1 MSRTYNQSIQFGTMG
16 EGGVTFAVRALVLT
30 NFAIFVAQLL
40 LDVGL
45 GDRGFF
51 DPPGGALILD
61 TLMFSSGRLLEGWVW
76 TPVTYL
82 FLHAGLWHLFMN
94 MLQLFFFGPEVER
107 VLGTRQFLRF
117 YFFCGI
123 VGALVNLIPYF
134 IIGASVPVVG
144 ASGAVL
150 GVLVAFAVIDPDR
163 HIFLLPLPFPI
174 TARALVI
181 VLLALNIV
189 PLLFSAGGQ
198 VAVWTHLGG
207 MAAGFVYMKAR
218 PLMLRWSWERRGRRV
233 RKEKTRAPSKD
244 PETPLAEDQ
253 KKLAE
258 AIDNIFRFQDRERR

>member
-1 MSRTYNQSIQFGTMG
+1 MSRTYNQTIQFGAMG
-16 EGGVTFAVRALVLT
+16 EGGITFAVRALILT
-30 NFAIFVAQLL
+30 NLAIFVGQLV

-45 GDRGFF
+45 GDARVL

-61 TLMFSSGRLLEGWVW
+61 TLMFSSSRLLEGWIW
-76 TPVTYL
+76 TPLTYL

-123 VGALVNLIPYF
+123 VGALVNLIPYAAS
-134 IIGASVPVVG
+134 GATIPIVG

-163 HIFLLPLPFPI
+163 HLFLLPLPFPI
-174 TARALVI
+174 TARALVL

-189 PLLFSAGGQ
+189 PLLLASAGQ
-198 VAVWTHLGG
+198 VAVFTHLGG

-218 PLMLRWSWERRGRRV
+218 PLMLRWTWERRGRRV
-233 RKEKTRAPSKD
+233 RKEKARTAPKD
-244 PETPLAEDQ
+244 PEAPVAEDE